1 MELDRTDLVKL
12 HFLGANRQV
21 TGSRYCLEVNDK
33 RVIIDC
39 GMFQERAYQERNWHK
54 SPIKEESVDAVILT
68 HAHIDHCGLL
78 PRFVRDGFAGPI
90 YTTRATADLV
100 EVMLK
105 DAARIQEEDVK
116 YKQKRHKREGRKSPH
131 PYEPLFAE
139 QHAAKAIGLVTPIPY
154 SSTTEVVD
162 GVYVTFHDA
171 GHILGSASVEVT
183 FGGGNN
189 SRRLIFS
196 GDIGQWGKPI
206 IRDPSLFE
214 EADYVVMESTY
225 GDRMHKEG
233 GDISDQLERLINLTA
248 DANGKV
254 VIPTFAVERAQEL
267 MYYIGGLVHQ
277 NRIPDIPIFLD
288 SPMAIDVTDI
298 FRRHRDA
305 YDAETWQLITQGV
318 PPLRFP
324 GLHFVRKAEDSKR
337 INGVNGPAIIMSTS
351 GMCTA
356 GRIKHH
362 LRANIGDPN
371 STILFVGYQGRGT
384 LGRAIVEGKP
394 EVRIHGRD
402 HQVKARVAQIYGFS
416 GHADR
421 GALLKWIDGF
431 NKPPRHVYLTHG
443 EEEPARKL
451 AEAIRQR
458 GWDVSVPEY
467 LDVVTLS

>member
-1 MELDRTDLVKL
+1 MKL

-21 TGSRYCLEVNDK
+21 TGSRYCLEIDDK

-39 GMFQERAYQERNWHK
+39 GMFQERAYQERNWTK
-54 SPIKEESVDAVILT
+54 SPINEDSVDAVILT

-78 PRFVRDGFAGPI
+78 PRFVSDGFAGPI
-90 YTTRATADLV
+90 YTTRASADLV
-100 EVMLK
+100 EIMLK

-116 YKQKRHKREGRKSPH
+116 YKQKRHKREGRKSAH
-131 PYEPLFAE
+131 PYEPLFTE
-139 QHAAKAIGLVTPIPY
+139 QHATTAIGLVAPVPY
-154 SSTTEVVD
+154 ASTTEVVD

-171 GHILGSASVEVT
+171 GHILGSASVELI
-183 FGGGNN
+183 FGDGDRA
-189 SRRLIFS
+189 RRLIFS

-233 GDISDQLERLINLTA
+233 GDISDQLEQLINVTA
-248 DANGKV
+248 NAGGKV

-267 MYYIGGLVHQ
+267 MYYIGGLVHKD
-277 NRIPDIPIFLD
+277 RIPDIPIFLD

-298 FRRHRDA
+298 FRQHRDA
-305 YDAETWQLITQGV
+305 YDTETWELITAGV

-324 GLHFVRKAEDSKR
+324 GLQFVRKTEDSKR
-337 INGVNGPAIIMSTS
+337 INGVSGPAIIMSTS

-362 LRANIGDPN
+362 LRANIRDPN
-371 STILFVGYQGRGT
+371 STVLFVGYQGRGT

-394 EVRIHGRD
+394 EVRIHGRQY
-402 HQVKARVAQIYGFS
+402 QVKARVAQIYGFS

-421 GALLKWIDGF
+421 GALLKWVDGF
-431 NKPPRHVYLTHG
+431 KKPPRHVYLTHG
-443 EEEPARKL
+443 DEESARQL
-451 AEAIRQR
+451 AEAIRAR
-458 GWDVSVPEY
+458 GWDVSVPAY
-467 LDVVTLS
+467 LDVVALS